1 MITRRTTSYRGGAVI
16 DVEEYPTRHSGPA
29 GSGRMKKKKA
39 TPEEMAAI
47 NHANK
52 VRSCRGFLLEYFG
65 SGDLFVTWTY
75 AVPERPAG
83 MKAACADFQKAIR
96 KVKREYKQRGKDLY
110 WIRNIEKGT
119 RGAWHIHLVV
129 NAIDG
134 AADILRSAWRKG
146 GIYIEM
152 IRTGKFYDED
162 FMKLAEYLTKDENA
176 VEKKKDGTPAKPRVN
191 ESSYSRSRNMKLPE
205 TKKKAMLRLPK
216 EPKAKKGYYIA
227 RIHEGVN
234 PFSGKRYRRYTM
246 IKLNMRI

>member
-1 MITRRTTSYRGGAVI
+1 MITRKTTAYRGGAVI
-16 DVEEYPTRHSGPA
+16 DIEEYPVRERGA
-29 GSGRMKKKKA
+29 LGSGRMKKRKP
-39 TPEEMAAI
+39 TPDEMAAV

-52 VRSCRGFLLEYFG
+52 VRSCRGFLLEYFS
-65 SGDLFVTWTY
+65 SGDIFITWTY
-75 AVPERPAG
+75 RVADRPAD
-83 MKAACADFQKAIR
+83 MKAACSDFQKAIR
-96 KVKREYKQRGKDLY
+96 KVKREYKQRGKELY

-129 NAIDG
+129 NTIDG
-134 AADILRSAWRKG
+134 SADILRSAWKKG
-146 GIYIEM
+146 GIYIES

-162 FMKLAEYLTKDENA
+162 FYKLAEYLTKDEKMG
-176 VEKKKDGTPAKPRVN
+176 EKNQDGLTAKPRIK
-191 ESSYSRSRNMKLPE
+191 EASYSRSRNMKLPE